1 MRIKFLGFLSQSYST
16 DQLIMTNLPEEILE
30 GCLKENK
37 SVVEKLSGLGA
48 EDFEKV
54 KLLGKGDVGR
64 GTKHLSETKFIWFVS
79 KTLKNTLP

>member
-1 MRIKFLGFLSQSYST
+1 
-16 DQLIMTNLPEEILE
+16 MTNLPEEILE

-48 EDFEKV
+48 EDFEKI

-64 GTKHLSETKFIWFVS
+64 GLEFLY
-79 KTLKNTLP
+79 LKQSLFGSSQRH